1 MDSLELYATASVLIV
16 LTLFV
21 VPLVALLASYNPV
34 GCVATAL
41 QDLALAVPLRR
52 GAVELVQ
59 RGGLVVA
66 VFTWPD
72 LGPLFNSLLLPLVVA
87 SASTLAGLTYALVV
101 YLYRVPRSL
110 AVLPLLA
117 YLPIPFVKV
126 LALQGVLDP
135 DLGLLNRFLKLFGLA
150 VRVEGLTAVAL
161 YQVLTFFPFSYSLI
175 LSYASMLPREFIEGA
190 YSLGSPPRVTVARVL
205 LPLLRPAIYTSL
217 ALTYV
222 LSLEDLEAPL
232 IFEGYPDVRGLLS
245 YRAYVYFISEV
256 YVGFSARAIGYA
268 LIVLAASLGIFAASA
283 RYLIAVYRSFGA
295 AIVKPLG
302 VYRSRV
308 NLRVAPVLAM
318 LTVFLALSLLP
329 TLLALASAVVDP
341 LTLRISPTTYLL
353 LDPTRV
359 RSTLNTVTYTVLASM
374 LSLAVAL
381 PLAYKSSR
389 GSRAQRAIEALAVLP
404 LSVPGVAVAYSYVGV
419 FGSLPL
425 SPFNSPWL
433 YLVISYSLRRL
444 PYVYVALRSTLSSIP
459 RDYEE
464 AAQVTGAKPLR
475 AVVTTVVPIALLTST
490 YSLSLASIT
499 IATEVSTSVT
509 IGGLGPIQG
518 WGSTT
523 PLVYTIYRDV
533 TAAGTTLVGVYSV
546 AVLVAVLASVLLVR
560 LAVALIAK
568 YVS

>member
-1 MDSLELYATASVLIV
+1 MNSLDLYALASIAVV

-21 VPLVALLASYNPV
+21 APLVALLASYNPV
-34 GCVATAL
+34 NCVAVAL
-41 QDLALAVPLRR
+41 RDLALAVPVSRSPL
-52 GAVELVQ
+52 ELAQ
-59 RGGLVVA
+59 QGGLTVVIA
-66 VFTWPD
+66 RWPD
-72 LGPLFNSLLLPLVVA
+72 LGPLLNSLLLPLVVA
-87 SASTLAGLTYALVV
+87 SASTLVGLTYTLLV
-101 YLYRVPRSL
+101 YLYRVPRLL
-110 AVLPLLA
+110 AALPLLA

-126 LALQGVLDP
+126 LALQSVLDP
-135 DLGLLNRFLKLFGLA
+135 DLGLVNRVLRFFGLA
-150 VRVEGLTAVAL
+150 VRVEGLAAVAL
-161 YQVLTFFPFSYSLI
+161 YQALTFFPFSYSIL
-175 LSYASMLPREFIEGA
+175 LSYASVLPREFTEGA
-190 YSLGSPPRVTVARVL
+190 YSLGSAPRVVVARVL

-245 YRAYVYFISEV
+245 YRAYVHFISEV
-256 YVGFSARAIGYA
+256 YVGFSTRAIGYA
-268 LIVLAASLGIFAASA
+268 LIVLAVSLAIFTASA
-283 RYLIAVYRSFGA
+283 RYLVAVYRSFGA
-295 AIVKPLG
+295 AMIKPLG

-308 NLRVAPVLAM
+308 SPGVAPVLAI
-318 LTVFLALSLLP
+318 LTAFLALSLLP

-341 LTLRISPTTYLL
+341 LTLRVSPSLHLL

-359 RSTLNTVTYTVLASM
+359 RSTLNTVIYTALSLT

-389 GSRAQRAIEALAVLP
+389 GSRVQQAIEALAVLP
-404 LSVPGVAVAYSYVGV
+404 LSIPGVAVAYSYVGA

-433 YLVISYSLRRL
+433 YLVVSYSLRRL

-464 AAQVTGAKPLR
+464 AAQVAGAKPLR

-490 YSLSLASIT
+490 YSLSLASVT

-509 IGGLGPIQG
+509 IGGLGTTQG
-518 WGSTT
+518 WSSVA

-533 TAAGTTLVGVYSV
+533 TASGTALIGAYSI
-546 AVLVAVLASVLLVR
+546 AVLVAVLTLVLVVR